1 MYGKIY
7 RKENIQFGKYK
18 GIITKLSEKNI
29 IEVITVNKNKFTE
42 FFKGKGYY
50 VLLFIGVLA
59 IGAVAVVGSQLSS
72 DLQNEDYYADLN
84 DTDENI
90 AAKEDTKLA
99 ENNPVSDQI
108 ANPES
113 DLSDVT
119 NELGTSIEQAELE
132 GYGSDTTAAVDKA
145 SSQDTKVAE
154 GTTTK
159 EETPAVA
166 TAGNEVKN
174 EENLVK
180 NLSFKADDGLS
191 WPVQGDVIMNYSM
204 DHTVYFATLMQYKV
218 NPAIIISA
226 AEGTVVKA
234 AADGVVTAIDEEN
247 AETGYT
253 ITMSIGDK
261 YSVVY
266 GQLKA
271 DSVALSVG
279 DSVSKGDTIGTIAK
293 PSKYYSV
300 EGSNL
305 YFQVMEDDQTVNP
318 MLLLR

>member
-1 MYGKIY
+1 MYGFIY
-7 RKENIQFGKYK
+7 RKENIQIGKYK

-72 DLQNEDYYADLN
+72 DLQNEEYYADLN

-90 AAKEDTKLA
+90 TAGEDTELA
-99 ENNPVSDQI
+99 ENNPVSEQI
-108 ANPES
+108 VNPES
-113 DLSDVT
+113 DLTDVT
-119 NELGTSIEQAELE
+119 NDLGTNVEGQAELE
-132 GYGSDTTAAVDKA
+132 GYGSDTTTADQA
-145 SSQDTKVAE
+145 SNPDAQAQAE
-154 GTTTK
+154 GTTTE
-159 EETPAVA
+159 EETTVA
-166 TAGNEVKN
+166 TAGNEVQN
-174 EENLVK
+174 EENITG
-180 NLSFKADDGLS
+180 NLSFKVDDGLS

-204 DHTVYFATLMQYKV
+204 DHTIYFATLMQYKV
-218 NPAIIISA
+218 NPAVIISA
-226 AEGTVVKA
+226 EVGSEVKA
-234 AADGVVTAIDEEN
+234 AADGVVTSIDATN
-247 AETGYT
+247 PETGYT
-253 ITMSIGDK
+253 ITMSIGDG

-266 GQLKA
+266 GQLNSE
-271 DSVALSVG
+271 SVALSVG
-279 DSVSKGDTIGTIAK
+279 DSVAKGDNIGTVAE

-305 YFQVMEDDQTVNP
+305 YFQVMNNDQTVNP

>member
-1 MYGKIY
+1 M
-7 RKENIQFGKYK
+7 
-18 GIITKLSEKNI
+18 

-59 IGAVAVVGSQLSS
+59 IGAVAVVGSQLSL
-72 DLQNEDYYADLN
+72 DLQNEEQNYVDLN
-84 DTDENI
+84 DTDDNI
-90 AAKEDTKLA
+90 TAGEDTELA

-108 ANPES
+108 VNPES
-113 DLSDVT
+113 NLGDDVT
-119 NELGTSIEQAELE
+119 NDLGSSYDAQVEYE
-132 GYGSDTTAAVDKA
+132 GYGEDTTNTVDQA
-145 SSQDTKVAE
+145 SNQDTQQNQQAAA
-154 GTTTK
+154 TTEE
-159 EETPAVA
+159 EETSVA

-174 EENLVK
+174 EENIIS

-204 DHTVYFATLMQYKV
+204 DHTIYFATLMQYKV

-226 AEGTVVKA
+226 EVGTEVKA
-234 AADGVVTAIDEEN
+234 AADGVVTGIDAN
-247 AETGYT
+247 NPETGYT
-253 ITMSIGDK
+253 ITMSIGDG

-266 GQLKA
+266 GQLNGE
-271 DSVALSVG
+271 SVALKVG
-279 DSVSKGDTIGTIAK
+279 DKVEAGDTIGTIAK

-305 YFQVMEDDQTVNP
+305 YFQVMENDQTVNP
-318 MLLLR
+318 MSLLR

>member
-1 MYGKIY
+1 M
-7 RKENIQFGKYK
+7 
-18 GIITKLSEKNI
+18 
-29 IEVITVNKNKFTE
+29 NKNKFTE

-72 DLQNEDYYADLN
+72 DIQNEDYYADLN

-90 AAKEDTKLA
+90 TAGEDTELA

-108 ANPES
+108 VNPES

-119 NELGTSIEQAELE
+119 NELGTSVEQAELE
-132 GYGSDTTAAVDKA
+132 GYGSDTTAAVDQP
-145 SSQDTKVAE
+145 STQDAEQAE
-154 GTTTK
+154 GTTTE
-159 EETPAVA
+159 EETAVA

-174 EENLVK
+174 EENIVG
-180 NLSFKADDGLS
+180 NLSFKADDTLS

-226 AEGTVVKA
+226 AVGTEVKA
-234 AADGVVTAIDEEN
+234 AADGVVTAIDENN

-253 ITMSIGDK
+253 VTMSIGDD
-261 YSVVY
+261 YSVTY
-266 GQLKA
+266 GQLNL
-271 DSVALSVG
+271 DSVDLSVG
-279 DSVSKGDTIGTIAK
+279 DSVAKGATIGTVAE
-293 PSKYYSV
+293 PTKYYSV

-305 YFQVMEDDQTVNP
+305 YFQVMENDETVNP
-318 MLLLR
+318 MLLLK